1 MRLNTDYYQR
11 ILSEKQISDVEII
24 KATGL
29 SKKSYKWI
37 LENGSIEYETL
48 ERIADAIGCE
58 VGNILKSDYE
68 GYTENV
74 IEWIRDEKRA
84 ALSLSQ
90 RRTIFRVKQLAE
102 SRPEECQIV
111 AENKDGSICAH
122 VPVDWIRINPV
133 RELTEERRKQRAEIL
148 RKNMLKHQ
156 LQ

>member
-11 ILSEKQISDVEII
+11 ILSEKQISDVHVI

-37 LENGSIEYETL
+37 LENGFIEYETL
-48 ERIADAIGCE
+48 ERIADAIGCK
-58 VGNILKSDYE
+58 VGDILKPDYE
-68 GYTENV
+68 GCTENV

-84 ALSLSQ
+84 TLSLSQ
-90 RRTIFRVKQLAE
+90 RRTISRVKQLAE
-102 SRPEECQIV
+102 SHPEECQIV

-122 VPVDWIRINPV
+122 VPVDWIRINPGK
-133 RELTEERRKQRAEIL
+133 ELTEEQRKQRAETL